1 MYNFRFNDVCCLPTG
16 GAYSGKS
23 TFVKQL
29 RIHYGD
35 GFPDE
40 ERAQFRNQVH
50 DNITAAAHKI
60 IEHMKETG
68 IPFADES
75 LQVGVAKCVF

>member
-1 MYNFRFNDVCCLPTG
+1 MYTLIDLFGVLTG

-35 GFPDE
+35 GFPEE
-40 ERAQFRNQVH
+40 ERAQFKNQVYE
-50 DNITAAAHKI
+50 NMTAASYKI
-60 IEHMKETG
+60 IEHMKHYDMS
-68 IPFADES
+68 FDDAS
-75 LQVGVAKCVF
+75 LQVRAGVI